1 MSPTEA
7 PRAHS
12 AERLIEL
19 GDAEREVLGLARRLP
34 DEELAIERALGR
46 VLAQEVRS
54 SETVPTFDS
63 SAMDGYA
70 LLAADTRMASA
81 QRPALLRLVG
91 ESQAGAPARVALG
104 PGEAV
109 AISTGAMIPQGA
121 DAVVRVEDTRLS
133 GEGVEVL
140 VAVPVA
146 NSIRRAG
153 EDMLP
158 GQSVLR
164 SGTQLGPAELGA
176 LASLGSSSVRC
187 TRRPRLSLLVTGDE
201 LLGPGAGPRPGGVR
215 DSNSLTISSLAERCG
230 AHVTGSA
237 RVGDDASATEGALA
251 AGARGADVMVICGGV
266 SVGRHD
272 HVRPALAELG
282 AHERFWRI
290 ALRPGKP
297 TWFGTLGDTLIF
309 GLPGNPVSAMVTFVL
324 LVRPALRAMLGIDPE
339 RREMTAVL
347 DHDYEKAPGR
357 AEAVRCSLS
366 AERDGWHARS
376 TGAQG
381 SHVLTSML
389 GADVLAV
396 IPTETTLVRAGE
408 RVRIEPLRMWV
419 EGAG

>member
-1 MSPTEA
+1 MSATEP

-19 GDAEREVLGLARRLP
+19 EDAERRILGLARRLP
-34 DEELAIERALGR
+34 EEELEVAHALGR
-46 VLAQEVRS
+46 VLAQDVLS
-54 SETVPTFDS
+54 TETVPAFDG

-70 LLAADTRMASA
+70 IRAADTRDASA
-81 QRPALLRLVG
+81 QQPALLLLVG
-91 ESQAGAPARVALG
+91 ESRAGNPARVELG
-104 PGEAV
+104 HGEAV

-121 DAVVRVEDTRLS
+121 DAVVRVEDTRLL
-133 GEGVEVL
+133 GERVEVPRS
-140 VAVPVA
+140 VATA

-158 GQSVLR
+158 GQTVLR
-164 SGTQLGPAELGA
+164 RGTPLGPAELGA

-230 AHVTGSA
+230 AHVTSRA
-237 RVGDDASATEGALA
+237 RVGDDAVATRAALA
-251 AGARGADVMVICGGV
+251 EAAGGTDVMVVCGGV

-282 AHERFWRI
+282 ARECFWRI

-297 TWFGTLGDTLIF
+297 TWFGTLGDTLVF

-324 LVRPALRAMLGIDPE
+324 LVRPALGVMLGLAPE

-357 AEAVRCSLS
+357 AEAVRCVLS
-366 AERDGWHARS
+366 AERDGWHVRS

-408 RVRIEPLRMWV
+408 RVRIGPLRMWV
-419 EGAG
+419 EGVG

>member
-19 GDAEREVLGLARRLP
+19 EEAERQVLGQTRRLP
-34 DEELAIERALGR
+34 EEALEVEHALGR
-46 VLAQEVRS
+46 VLAGDVLS
-54 SETVPTFDS
+54 TETVPDFDS

-70 LLAADTRMASA
+70 VRAGDTRDASA
-81 QRPALLRLVG
+81 QRPALLRLVA
-91 ESQAGAPARVALG
+91 ESRAGTPASVELG
-104 PGEAV
+104 RGEAV
-109 AISTGAMIPQGA
+109 AISTGGMIPQGA
-121 DAVVRVEDTRLS
+121 DAVVRVEDTCLR
-133 GEGVEVL
+133 GERVEVL
-140 VAVPVA
+140 RAVPTA
-146 NSIRRAG
+146 SSIRRAG

-158 GQSVLR
+158 GQTVLR
-164 SGTQLGPAELGA
+164 SGAQLGPAELGA
-176 LASLGSSSVRC
+176 LASLGSSSVHC

-201 LLGPGAGPRPGGVR
+201 LLGPGAGPRLGGVR

-230 AHVTGSA
+230 AHVTSSA
-237 RVGDDASATEGALA
+237 RVGDDAVATRQALA
-251 AGARGADVMVICGGV
+251 EAAAGTDVMVVCGGV

-282 AHERFWRI
+282 ADERFWRI

-297 TWFGTLGDTLIF
+297 TWFGTLGDTLVF

-324 LVRPALRAMLGIDPE
+324 LVRPALRAMLGIAPE
-339 RREMTAVL
+339 RREMTAL
-347 DHDYEKAPGR
+347 MDHDYEKAPGR
-357 AEAVRCSLS
+357 AEAVRCILS
-366 AERDGWHARS
+366 AERDGWHVRS

-381 SHVLTSML
+381 SHVLSSML

-396 IPTETTLVRAGE
+396 IPTETTLVEAGE

-419 EGAG
+419 EGLG